1 MRGNAVPYI
10 KHQQGKPMKQKKLI
24 QAVVTVACCFI
35 PDPVTSLLVNIAAEI
50 AIDFYYRKR

>member
-1 MRGNAVPYI
+1 M
-10 KHQQGKPMKQKKLI
+10 
-24 QAVVTVACCFI
+24 ACCFI